1 MRSDGMQLYWSMLV
15 GFDYVAC
22 TPHRLKIVQMVFW
35 NIECSNVT
43 RDHILQNVYHVLKD
57 VC

>member
-1 MRSDGMQLYWSMLV
+1 MQLYWSMLV